1 MSMSWPQRVEFAHR
15 QTLDRGRGLSGFL
28 SRLSVLG
35 LILAVALLLAV
46 LSVMNG
52 FERELEQRILALIPH
67 VTIRGLADNAEWQAV
82 QDEVV
87 AASSASH
94 ATLFHERDVLVVRGH
109 RVSPARWLG
118 LEPTSVDR
126 WRSTLGK
133 DFMSLGAGQIAIGQ
147 ALAKKLQ
154 VAVGDKLRFITP
166 RDSSGPAGT
175 LRAATLSARIVGLI
189 QSGTELD
196 EGLILGDFTYV
207 ASAAGE
213 APIANGLALQLDDLF
228 AASAIRRQ
236 LSRTLPRHFYV
247 TDWPAEQGNL
257 FSAIQLSRDLIMLL
271 LLSIIAVAAFNVISS
286 LVLVVKDRQGAI
298 AMLRAMGA
306 SRQDIAAI
314 YLLQGGFIGVLGAS
328 LGLLIGAGLAI
339 AAPYL
344 ARGLEIALNIQLL
357 STDVYPLSFL
367 PVDLR
372 IGDALLLWMV
382 SVLLCVLAAV
392 LPARR
397 AIALPVATI
406 LANQIR

>member
-1 MSMSWPQRVEFAHR
+1 
-15 QTLDRGRGLSGFL
+15 
-28 SRLSVLG
+28 
-35 LILAVALLLAV
+35 
-46 LSVMNG
+46 
-52 FERELEQRILALIPH
+52 
-67 VTIRGLADNAEWQAV
+67 
-82 QDEVV
+82 
-87 AASSASH
+87 
-94 ATLFHERDVLVVRGH
+94 
-109 RVSPARWLG
+109 
-118 LEPTSVDR
+118 
-126 WRSTLGK
+126 
-133 DFMSLGAGQIAIGQ
+133 
-147 ALAKKLQ
+147 
-154 VAVGDKLRFITP
+154 
-166 RDSSGPAGT
+166 
-175 LRAATLSARIVGLI
+175 
-189 QSGTELD
+189 
-196 EGLILGDFTYV
+196 
-207 ASAAGE
+207 
-213 APIANGLALQLDDLF
+213 
-228 AASAIRRQ
+228 
-236 LSRTLPRHFYV
+236 
-247 TDWPAEQGNL
+247 
-257 FSAIQLSRDLIMLL
+257 L

-339 AAPYL
+339 AAPHL